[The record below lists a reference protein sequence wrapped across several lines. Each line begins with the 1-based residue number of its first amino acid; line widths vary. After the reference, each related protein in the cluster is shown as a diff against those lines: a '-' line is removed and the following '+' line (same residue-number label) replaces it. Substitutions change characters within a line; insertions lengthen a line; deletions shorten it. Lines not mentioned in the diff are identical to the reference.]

1 MHGTTIRSRDWSR
14 SAIAMLAALLVA
26 AVVLII
32 ARTGAATSAQ
42 TRVDAIYQK
51 AFYETCEL
59 TESLAVNYAKL
70 IVTGTNAQAQ
80 EAGPNVNERDAS
92 A

>member
-32 ARTGAATSAQ
+32 ARTGAAN
-42 TRVDAIYQK
+42 VFLLEDL
-51 AFYETCEL
+51 YEL
-59 TESLAVNYAKL
+59 
-70 IVTGTNAQAQ
+70 
-80 EAGPNVNERDAS
+80 
-92 A
+92 